1 MRVEVPGQS
10 SWVSS
15 AEADQTMQVSKATNV
30 RLQIAERVLVALIVV
45 ELALLALVRSVNLDE
60 GWYLWASKLVYEGQ
74 WLYHDFAYTQTPLLP
89 YVYGLWQRLFGE
101 GLYQGRVLTILL
113 AIATWLISAASARRL
128 GGQMAALGCLAVLA
142 TAFFAIGQY
151 TYTATYALTAFLIA
165 AALHMALSDRP
176 EIQRTGLAASL
187 FALAVCV
194 RLSTVV
200 ALPIFLG
207 YLIITSRTRWRALFW
222 VLLASIITFGLVL
235 IPFWLLDARLML
247 YDIFGFHTD
256 RLLRV
261 HWQWLRVRATIGV
274 TLLDF
279 AVPLLLGTGGA
290 LWAGWTLNH
299 ANGQQDKQRRTQA
312 FTLIAILGMA
322 LGMFIAHLAP
332 RTTDSYYNALQM
344 PLMSVAGGVV
354 LARCFS
360 YLRTQHSASVA
371 YAFVFCVIVANG
383 WLQAQALIR
392 ERLVAVPLQ
401 NQIATVRSAA
411 RLLQRHTQPGDPL
424 LSFNP
429 HLALEAGLRTPHG
442 YEMSIF
448 AYRPT
453 WTSEEAVSHKV
464 VNNER
469 LIVELGKGKTVAA
482 FSEFDLE
489 MIYGERD
496 GFFQALDERYRWA
509 YTVPRFGPYGDA
521 LHIYLLPEFTPPA
534 PQVERKILFED
545 SFTLVGY
552 DLTQQ
557 RYGTETTLDL
567 GIYWQAAQTPS
578 QPYTVFVQ
586 LLDEAGRFV
595 TGADSPPCHNT
606 CPTTTWRPGEFVR
619 DEHTLSLTGLSSA
632 TTYQLQIGMY
642 DGRGQRL
649 KLVADGINPAGDS
662 VVLTT
667 VTVP

>member
-1 MRVEVPGQS
+1 MHVEVPGQS
-10 SWVSS
+10 SWVSN
-15 AEADQTMQVSKATNV
+15 AEADQTIQVTKATNV
-30 RLQIAERVLVALIVV
+30 RLQVAERVLVALIIV
-45 ELALLALVRSVNLDE
+45 ELVLLALVRSVNLDE

-89 YVYGLWQRLFGE
+89 YVYGLWQRLVGE
-101 GLYQGRVLTILL
+101 GLYQGRVLTILF
-113 AIATWLISAASARRL
+113 AVITWLISAASARRL
-128 GGQMAALGCLAVLA
+128 GGQMAALSCLALLA
-142 TAFFAIGQY
+142 TAFFAAGQY
-151 TYTATYALTAFLIA
+151 TYTATYALTALLIA
-165 AALHMALSDRP
+165 AALYSALSDRP
-176 EIQRTGLAASL
+176 EGQRNNLAACL

-207 YLIITSRTRWRALFW
+207 YLIVTSRARWRALIW
-222 VLLASIITFGLVL
+222 VLLTSIITFVIILL
-235 IPFWLLDARLML
+235 PFWLLDARLML

-261 HWQWLRVRATIGV
+261 HWQWLRVRATISV

-279 AVPLLLGTGGA
+279 ALPLLLCTAGA
-290 LWAGWTLNH
+290 LWAGWTLSH
-299 ANGQQDKQRRTQA
+299 ANSRQDDRRRNLA
-312 FTLIAILGMA
+312 FTLIAILGVA
-322 LGMFIAHLAP
+322 LGLFIAHLAP

-354 LARCFS
+354 LTLIFT
-360 YLRTQHSASVA
+360 YLRTQGWPRFA
-371 YAFVFCVIVANG
+371 YAFVLCVIVANG
-383 WLQAQALIR
+383 WLQAQALMR
-392 ERLVAVPLQ
+392 DRFVAVPLQ
-401 NQIATVRSAA
+401 NQIATVRTAA

-429 HLALEAGLRTPHG
+429 HLALEAGLRTPPG

-521 LHIYLLPEFTPPA
+521 LHIYLLPEFTPPT
-534 PQVERKILFED
+534 PQVARQVAFED
-545 SFTLVGY
+545 SVTLVGY
-552 DLTQQ
+552 DLAQQ
-557 RYGTETTLDL
+557 RYGSEATLDL
-567 GIYWQAAQTPS
+567 GLYWQATQTPS

-595 TGADSPPCHNT
+595 IGADSPPCHNT
-606 CPTTTWRPGEFVR
+606 CPTTTWRQGEFVR
-619 DEHTLSLTGLSSA
+619 DEHKLALTDVGSSP
-632 TTYQLQIGMY
+632 TYQLQIGMY
-642 DGRGQRL
+642 NGSGQRL
-649 KLVADGINPAGDS
+649 KIVADSENPGGDS
-662 VVLTT
+662 IILTT